1 MERRTVVVCPTSH
14 LDWDWLDTFGEY
26 ERVGPP
32 DANQYTGPTDS
43 ILTGVADLLASHR
56 TFRFSLAEVGFLRAF
71 VERHPHRLEQL
82 LDERLELMGGG
93 ITSPD
98 NLICHGEVFIRNY
111 LLGRA
116 WLASV
121 GLSANVG
128 PVAWLPDDFGH
139 DPQLPV
145 VLAAMG
151 LEYVGVSR
159 VPGSIQPFATQP
171 LDGGKSVAQQL
182 MDEGLVF
189 QWVASDGSQVLAHFM
204 PDKYAAFWAGGSPTP
219 WTFVDDFA
227 TGWPEVAGQPL
238 LLVTAGG
245 DFARARWKDG
255 TWLTSLAHNQP
266 PAGFAVELGT
276 FDTFMRQAA
285 PVVCAR
291 QEPLLAQ
298 NFY

>member
-82 LDERLELMGGG
+82 LDERLELLGGG

-116 WLASV
+116 WLSSV
-121 GLSANVG
+121 GLAANVA

-151 LEYVGVSR
+151 LEFVGISR
-159 VPGSIQPFATQP
+159 VPGSPQPFPTTP
-171 LDGGKSVAQQL
+171 EFGNSVAKQL
-182 MDEGLVF
+182 ADGGLVF
-189 QWVASDGSQVLAHFM
+189 AWVAGDGSQVLTHFM
-204 PDKYAAFWAGGSPTP
+204 PSTYAAVWQGDGTGDLAAFLEAHP
-219 WTFVDDFA
+219 D
-227 TGWPEVAGQPL
+227 GWPVVDGRPL
-238 LLVTAGG
+238 WLATAGG
-245 DFARARWKDG
+245 DFVQAEWAGGNWVTFLED
-255 TWLTSLAHNQP
+255 NP
-266 PAGFAVELGT
+266 PPGDVSAELGT
-276 FDTFMRQAA
+276 F
-285 PVVCAR
+285 
-291 QEPLLAQ
+291 
-298 NFY
+298 